1 MKGIM
6 ITAPASGSGK
16 TVVTMGIIRA
26 LADTGFNV
34 CGFKTGPDYIDTA
47 FIRTVSG
54 KDAGNLDM
62 HLQGLDGMKMSLSM
76 GEGDYCVIE
85 GAMGYFD
92 GIYNTYENSSFDI
105 AKSLNVN
112 AILVYTLQ
120 GEMFSA
126 VPKIK
131 GMADF
136 PGSTIKAV
144 ILNRVS
150 EKTFKLLKEPIR
162 KYTGLH
168 LLGFIPK
175 MSDLELKSRHLGLI
189 QSIEVDDINN
199 RIQMA
204 ADIIK
209 QNIDLNLLVNLME
222 EVDFIPVEYPPVRKI
237 TVAVAR
243 DPAFSFYYREN
254 LKLLS
259 KCCNI
264 EYFSP
269 LTDRELPHCDI
280 LYLGG
285 GYPEL
290 YKTELAANRTMLA
303 SIKAF
308 ADRGGCI
315 YAECGGFMYLM
326 EYIEDSRMA
335 GVFPGKSLMTDKLQ
349 NFGYIDIELKNDCML
364 GKAKDRLTGHE
375 FHKSITVLSNPD
387 TVYSIKKNKGDA
399 AWSGGYRYKNVLAGY
414 PHISF
419 LGNMNSFLSMLD
431 YADSRGKG
439 GR

>member
-1 MKGIM
+1 
-6 ITAPASGSGK
+6 
-16 TVVTMGIIRA
+16 MGIIRA

-162 KYTGLH
+162 KYTYSSF
-168 LLGFIPK
+168 GFHTQ
-175 MSDLELKSRHLGLI
+175 DE
-189 QSIEVDDINN
+189 
-199 RIQMA
+199 
-204 ADIIK
+204 
-209 QNIDLNLLVNLME
+209 
-222 EVDFIPVEYPPVRKI
+222 
-237 TVAVAR
+237 
-243 DPAFSFYYREN
+243 
-254 LKLLS
+254 
-259 KCCNI
+259 
-264 EYFSP
+264 
-269 LTDRELPHCDI
+269 
-280 LYLGG
+280 
-285 GYPEL
+285 
-290 YKTELAANRTMLA
+290 
-303 SIKAF
+303 
-308 ADRGGCI
+308 
-315 YAECGGFMYLM
+315 
-326 EYIEDSRMA
+326 
-335 GVFPGKSLMTDKLQ
+335 
-349 NFGYIDIELKNDCML
+349 
-364 GKAKDRLTGHE
+364 
-375 FHKSITVLSNPD
+375 
-387 TVYSIKKNKGDA
+387 
-399 AWSGGYRYKNVLAGY
+399 
-414 PHISF
+414 
-419 LGNMNSFLSMLD
+419 
-431 YADSRGKG
+431 
-439 GR
+439 